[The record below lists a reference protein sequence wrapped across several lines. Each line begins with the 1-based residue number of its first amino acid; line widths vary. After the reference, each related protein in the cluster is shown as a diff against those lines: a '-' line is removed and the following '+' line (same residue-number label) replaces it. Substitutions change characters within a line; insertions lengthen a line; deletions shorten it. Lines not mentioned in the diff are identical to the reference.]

1 MNDLKLRAKAI
12 DTIGS
17 IIIAV
22 SDCEDKEPYTAG
34 VREITQQLAV
44 ALSQGLKDDDP

>member
-1 MNDLKLRAKAI
+1 MPLMTEILQNVGTENMQDKKLRAKTI

-22 SDCEDKEPYTAG
+22 SDCEDKDKFKG
-34 VREITQQLAV
+34 SVI
-44 ALSQGLKDDDP
+44 